1 MNRSPTDSE
10 GSDSISFFSLSDK
23 KIDQKK
29 EKKNTHT
36 GSRSVGFEPTTSG
49 FGDLRST
56 KLN

>member
-1 MNRSPTDSE
+1 MNGSPTDSK
-10 GSDSISFFSLSDK
+10 GLDPISFFSLMDK

-29 EKKNTHT
+29 ENKEA